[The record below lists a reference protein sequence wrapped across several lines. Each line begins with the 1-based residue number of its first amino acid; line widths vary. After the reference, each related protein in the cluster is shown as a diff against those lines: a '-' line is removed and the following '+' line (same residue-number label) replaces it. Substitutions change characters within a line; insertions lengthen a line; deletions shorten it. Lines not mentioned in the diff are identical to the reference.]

1 MEYWHHNAEGDLLLY
16 RKDHNTITGVG
27 LEAAMQLVINASLD
41 IGTQTDGDG
50 LLTEVNT
57 WDQIALLDT
66 ADGVTDGVT
75 AANILLKVDGGPA
88 QNLAQGAGAAKY
100 NPADGA
106 YTDTTGSGT
115 DGKGEVTLKFLA
127 DGNPDAA
134 VQMVLGRFPIENNS
148 DDNDASNNLA
158 STDILASITIN
169 VDLADTDTLTIT
181 WTLDFD
187 P

>member
-1 MEYWHHNAEGDLLLY
+1 MLY

-66 ADGVTDGVT
+66 VDDVTDGVL
-75 AANILLKVDGGPA
+75 AANILVKVDGGAA
-88 QNLAQGAGAAKY
+88 QNSDHGAGGAKY

-106 YTDTTGSGT
+106 YTDAGTTT

-134 VQMVLGRFPIENNS
+134 VQMVLGRFPREDNTG
-148 DDNDASNNLA
+148 DDAGEASNALA
-158 STDILASITIN
+158 TGDILASIAIN